1 MSTDQLDLNGL
12 ARYLHLAPEKV
23 QRLVNRG
30 KIPGRKVGGRWVFS
44 LPEIHQ
50 WLEERIGLTEDEEEL
65 HRLEEA
71 FASQRAE
78 ERTIADLL
86 PLEAV
91 AVPLQARSQNSV
103 IAQMVELAART
114 GWLWDP
120 DRMAEA
126 VRRREQLHTTA
137 LDSGVALLHPRRP
150 LPQILERPFLA
161 FGRTVQGVPFGGSR
175 GILTDLFFLIL
186 STEDRGHLH
195 TLARLS
201 RMLNDAEFL
210 RQLRQA
216 PDAAAA
222 HELICRREAELD

>member
-1 MSTDQLDLNGL
+1 MSSDQLDIDAL
-12 ARYLHLAPEKV
+12 ARYLHLTPEKV

-50 WLEERIGLTEDEEEL
+50 WLEQQIGLTEDEEEL

-71 FASQRAE
+71 FAPAAQDE
-78 ERTIADLL
+78 MTIAELL
-86 PLEAV
+86 PLAAV
-91 AVPLQARSQNSV
+91 AVPLEARSQNSV
-103 IAQMVELAART
+103 IRQMVDLAAGT

-186 STEDRGHLH
+186 STDDRGHLH

-201 RMLNDAEFL
+201 RMLGDVEFL
-210 RQLRQA
+210 RRLREA
-216 PDAAAA
+216 PDAASA
-222 HELICRREAELD
+222 HELICRREAELA